1 MKVIA
6 LSALFAGKVP
16 EWVADGSIQLPYI
29 MIRVTGPGAVFKE
42 IADTELSRG
51 VLMLQFHD
59 LDTLTGED
67 KYDKFLFTEN
77 DADQIL
83 DFVAAHPEAELIIV
97 HCDAGVSR
105 SAGIAAALSKVLTG
119 SDVKIFNSKLYQP
132 NMHIY
137 RTILNRWHSRNV
149 Q

>member
-1 MKVIA
+1 MKIIA

-16 EWVADGSIQLPYI
+16 EWVADGTIRIPYI
-29 MIRVTGPGAVFKE
+29 MIRVTGPGVEFTE
-42 IADTELSRG
+42 IPDTELSRG
-51 VLMLQFHD
+51 VTKLKFHD
-59 LDTLTGED
+59 LDKKLGEE

-83 DFVAAHPEAELIIV
+83 DFVESHPEAELIIV
-97 HCDAGVSR
+97 HCDGGVSR
-105 SAGIAAALSKVLTG
+105 SAGIAAALSKILTG
-119 SDVKIFNSKLYQP
+119 SDFNIFNSKRYQP
-132 NMHIY
+132 NMHVY